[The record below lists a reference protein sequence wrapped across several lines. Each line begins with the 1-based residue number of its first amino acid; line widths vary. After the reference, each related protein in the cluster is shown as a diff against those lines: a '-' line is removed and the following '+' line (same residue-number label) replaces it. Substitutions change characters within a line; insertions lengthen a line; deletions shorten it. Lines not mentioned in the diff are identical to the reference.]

1 MNWRIAAAIKGA
13 TETTRSRAQSS
24 FLTGTVSVVQSPLSV
39 TANVA
44 VYENGGGEP
53 VAIIRG
59 TADATHNGITITHQD
74 GSQLS
79 SAELEA
85 LDQLFE
91 LPDRLEEALEH
102 LFHPAERFMGI

>member
-1 MNWRIAAAIKGA
+1 VH
-13 TETTRSRAQSS
+13 
-24 FLTGTVSVVQSPLSV
+24 LTGTVSVVQSPVSV

-53 VAIIRG
+53 VAVIRG
-59 TADATHNGITITHQD
+59 TADATHNGITITHRD
-74 GSQLS
+74 GTQLS
-79 SAELEA
+79 PAELAA
-85 LDQLFE
+85 LDQLFQ